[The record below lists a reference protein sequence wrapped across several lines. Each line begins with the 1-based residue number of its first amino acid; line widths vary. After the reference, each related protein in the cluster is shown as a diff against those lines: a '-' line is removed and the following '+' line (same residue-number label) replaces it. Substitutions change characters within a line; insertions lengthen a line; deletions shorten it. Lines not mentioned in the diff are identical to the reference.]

1 MAELIP
7 FREEI
12 NALEEARWRLESLD
26 PEAAASRL
34 SRLPDQVKQ
43 LRERIEKGRK
53 AARTG
58 EEGHAGEARP
68 PRRLP
73 SPEKRRPAPLKVAAP
88 LALRT
93 AQAVESLRRSLR
105 TWFTFYDGFTP
116 DFSWWVRKP
125 HEAADKALE
134 DYAKF
139 LREEIAGQHGK
150 DEDPLV
156 GDPVGEQGLKR
167 LLAGELIAYTPQ
179 EIVKIGER
187 ELDWCEAEMR
197 KAAGE
202 MGFSENWKAAL
213 AKVKSSFVPPGQ
225 QDELIAQ
232 QARETIRFVKEH
244 DLLTVPPLCEET
256 WRLTMTSPEQQ
267 KFMPYA
273 AYGGQQMTVA
283 YASESMKH
291 EDKLMAMRGNNRH
304 FTRIVTAHELIPG
317 HHLERYQSNR
327 HRTYRGLF
335 STPFFVEG
343 WGLYW
348 ELRLWDLKFATSPE
362 DRIGMLFWRMNRS
375 ARIIV
380 SFRFHLGTMTP
391 AEMVDF
397 LVDRVGNERFG
408 ATSEVRRY
416 LQYPPLYQAAYMLGG
431 LQHYALHREAV
442 GSGRMTEKAYHDAV
456 LSVPLDPPRDGPG
469 RAARP
474 APLARLPAALA
485 IRRLP
490 ARPTLS
496 EPESSPRSRSP
507 GQLMSDPSNPW
518 TTLSRRLVYEN
529 PWIRVR
535 EDQVLR
541 PDGQPGIYGVVEFKN
556 RAVGVLPVDDE
567 GHVWLVGQYRYPLD
581 LYSWEIPEG
590 GSPER
595 ESPEETA
602 RRELQEETGLVAGRL
617 ELIGTAH
624 LSNSVCDEVAYIY
637 RATELVTRSQ
647 HARGDREA
655 ARQADELGGGLGHAS
670 PRRDHRLDVRDRP
683 ASRGREPAG
692 EAVTGRRVRR
702 NETRLRAGRR
712 WLRDASFGRRGR
724 SVGSRAGL
732 RATRQE
738 VGTAG
743 ARGEGRS
750 VSGKTRAMTDWV
762 GK

>member
-1 MAELIP
+1 MADRVNRPGRHALSLAFLVLVLAAPGFAASPADMEAVIEEYEADYHSVMGFYDLPWSIARFDRMERLQHDWQARLAGLEFDRLDQHGRVDHVLLRTKLASELDDQSLDRRRLSEMADLIP

-12 NALEEARWRLESLD
+12 NALEEARWRLESFD

-43 LRERIEKGRK
+43 LRERIEKGKK
-53 AARTG
+53 ASSA
-58 EEGHAGEARP
+58 EKKDAQEKPASKEVARP
-68 PRRLP
+68 KK
-73 SPEKRRPAPLKVAAP
+73 EDPAPIKVGAP

-93 AQAVESLRRSLR
+93 GQAVESLRRSLR

-156 GDPVGEQGLKR
+156 GDPVGEPGLKS

-187 ELDWCEAEMR
+187 ELEWCEAEMR
-197 KAAGE
+197 KAARE
-202 MGFSENWKAAL
+202 MGFSDNWKAAL
-213 AKVKSSFVPPGQ
+213 AKVKSSFVPPGG
-225 QDELIAQ
+225 QDDLVAQ

-244 DLLTVPPLCEET
+244 DLITVPPLCEET
-256 WRLTMTSPEQQ
+256 WRLTMTSPERQ
-267 KFMPYA
+267 KTMPYA

-348 ELRLWDLKFATSPE
+348 ELRLWDLKYAKSPE

-380 SFRFHLGTMTP
+380 SFRFHLGTMSP

-397 LVDRVGNERFG
+397 LVERVGNEKFG

-431 LQHYALHREAV
+431 LQHYALRREAV
-442 GSGRMTEKAYHDAV
+442 GSGRMTEKAFHDAV
-456 LSVPLDPPRDGPG
+456 LGCHSIPIEMVRAELLD
-469 RAARP
+469 
-474 APLARLPAALA
+474 LP
-485 IRRLP
+485 
-490 ARPTLS
+490 
-496 EPESSPRSRSP
+496 
-507 GQLMSDPSNPW
+507 
-518 TTLSRRLVYEN
+518 LSRDFQPHWRFADSL
-529 PWIRVR
+529 
-535 EDQVLR
+535 
-541 PDGQPGIYGVVEFKN
+541 PD
-556 RAVGVLPVDDE
+556 R
-567 GHVWLVGQYRYPLD
+567 H
-581 LYSWEIPEG
+581 
-590 GSPER
+590 
-595 ESPEETA
+595 
-602 RRELQEETGLVAGRL
+602 
-617 ELIGTAH
+617 
-624 LSNSVCDEVAYIY
+624 
-637 RATELVTRSQ
+637 
-647 HARGDREA
+647 
-655 ARQADELGGGLGHAS
+655 
-670 PRRDHRLDVRDRP
+670 
-683 ASRGREPAG
+683 
-692 EAVTGRRVRR
+692 
-702 NETRLRAGRR
+702 
-712 WLRDASFGRRGR
+712 
-724 SVGSRAGL
+724 
-732 RATRQE
+732 
-738 VGTAG
+738 
-743 ARGEGRS
+743 
-750 VSGKTRAMTDWV
+750 
-762 GK
+762 